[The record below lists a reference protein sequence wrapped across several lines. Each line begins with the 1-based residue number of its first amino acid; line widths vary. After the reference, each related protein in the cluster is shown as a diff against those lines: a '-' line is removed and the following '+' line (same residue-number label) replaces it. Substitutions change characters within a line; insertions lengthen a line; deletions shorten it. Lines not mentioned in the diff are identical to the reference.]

1 MLRPPPPPG
10 PDSTERSAP
19 RALCGADAAGARGRG
34 HARPRPSPSGL
45 HTHTQIHTHILTNP
59 EAAFAGW
66 SPGAPPPSWR
76 VRTVSP
82 RRAPQL
88 DSKRIWPA
96 NVCARLGAALSG
108 KVRGTCLLQGQER
121 LWWPHLGD
129 GRLQRASVDHPAVK
143 RSPPAA
149 HPTIKSFTRSL
160 GEEFPDNSLSAPRGS
175 GDSNLR
181 CPGPGR
187 PWQGTS
193 LHGSK
198 VNYFKGFIKFTLAG
212 RATGP
217 CGECVCR
224 PMMQLFRLEISGK
237 Q

>member
-121 LWWPHLGD
+121 LWWHEKKGASGMAD
-129 GRLQRASVDHPAVK
+129 SKGRLSITQLSKGHPQ
-143 RSPPAA
+143 PPTPPLN
-149 HPTIKSFTRSL
+149 HLL
-160 GEEFPDNSLSAPRGS
+160 GP
-175 GDSNLR
+175 
-181 CPGPGR
+181 
-187 PWQGTS
+187 
-193 LHGSK
+193 
-198 VNYFKGFIKFTLAG
+198 
-212 RATGP
+212 
-217 CGECVCR
+217 
-224 PMMQLFRLEISGK
+224 
-237 Q
+237 